1 MTRRMPY
8 QYLLLPLFAL
18 LAILS
23 LIAMPARAQDV
34 VASGQRVSLGRG
46 PIELWNVAGTVTLR
60 RSAGEATVTATAGG
74 SDGGQ
79 LRFFVDKGAALTRFR
94 VVYPDGDD
102 IAAPFEH
109 SGNTNLRLRSDGTFG
124 GDNGWR
130 GRGGDIRVGGS
141 RGFHGYANIEL
152 TVPEGAEVKVH
163 LAVGRS
169 VSENVSGKITI
180 DTWSAD
186 AQATGIAGEW
196 MFDTGSGNVQV
207 RGARGTLRI
216 DTGSGDATVSDVSG
230 DLLDVDTGSGQ
241 ADATNVQVARFRFDT
256 GSGDVR
262 ARGLQSGRGVVDTG
276 SGNAEVEI
284 TGGTIEDI
292 LIDTGSGDAILA
304 LPSGVDA
311 RLTVDTGS
319 GDMTMQRGGAILER
333 RDSDGMVV
341 RFGEGRG
348 RIKIDTGSGDVT
360 IR

>member
-1 MTRRMPY
+1 MTRRTPY
-8 QYLLLPLFAL
+8 QYLLLPLIAL

-23 LIAMPARAQDV
+23 LIALPAHAQEAV
-34 VASGQRVSLGRG
+34 SSGQRVSLGRG

-60 RSAGEATVTATAGG
+60 RGSGEAALTATAGG
-74 SDGGQ
+74 ADGSQ
-79 LRFFVDKGAALTRFR
+79 LRFFVDRDAALTRFR
-94 VVYPDGDD
+94 VVYPDVDA

-109 SGNTNLRLRSDGTFG
+109 SGNTNLRLREDGTFG
-124 GDNGWR
+124 GNDSRSSR
-130 GRGGDIRVGGS
+130 GSEIRVGGS
-141 RGFHGYANIEL
+141 RGLRGYADIEL

-169 VSENVSGKITI
+169 VSENASGKITI

-196 MFDTGSGNVQV
+196 LFDTGSGDVVV

-216 DTGSGDATVSDVSG
+216 DTGSGDATVADVTG

-276 SGNAEVEI
+276 SGNADVEI
-284 TGGTIEDI
+284 TGGAIEDI

-304 LPSGVDA
+304 LPQGADV
-311 RLTVDTGS
+311 RLTIDTGS
-319 GDMTMQRGGAILER
+319 GDMTMQRSGAVLER